1 MIKRNSTK
9 TFEILAVILTGAGK
23 ILFFEVLH
31 MQFWFIMMVSLF
43 WLGYLV
49 YVIGKN
55 RERITHWGFRIKGLK
70 ESIRIILP
78 LAVAALAIMLAYG
91 ITSGKALLSWHLLPS
106 LLLYP
111 LWGLA
116 QQFIVLGMVAGN
128 LQDLETFQMPKI
140 LIILITAVLFCLVHY
155 PNYPLVGATFLL
167 SIIYCSVYLRYRN
180 LWALGVIHGWL
191 GTFFYYF
198 VLGKDAWM
206 TFIGSI

>member
-1 MIKRNSTK
+1 MLKKNSTIV
-9 TFEILAVILTGAGK
+9 FEITAVILTGAGK

-31 MQFWFIMMVSLF
+31 LQFWFILMVSIF

-49 YVIGKN
+49 YILRKDK
-55 RERITHWGFRIKGLK
+55 ERIAHWGFRKEGLR

-78 LAVAALAIMLAYG
+78 LVVTALALIITYG

-111 LWGLA
+111 IWGLA

-128 LQDLETFQMPKI
+128 LHEMESFKIPK
-140 LIILITAVLFCLVHY
+140 LIIIPITSVLFCLVHY
-155 PNYPLVGATFLL
+155 PNLQLMGATFLL
-167 SIIYCSVYLRYRN
+167 ALIYCSVYLRNRN
-180 LWALGVIHGWL
+180 LWALGVLHGWL

-198 VLGKDAWM
+198 VLGKDAWL
-206 TFIGSI
+206 TFIQSV